1 MLLAPETKVTVT
13 EAPARVRHST
23 SDLFLL
29 TCLPK
34 TTPTLGIFC
43 SNDSA
48 QTTITRR
55 PLAG

>member
-29 TCLPK
+29 TCCPK
-34 TTPTLGIFC
+34 RRRQSESIFC

-48 QTTITRR
+48 ERTDDYYT
-55 PLAG
+55 

>member
-13 EAPARVRHST
+13 EAPARARHST

-34 TTPTLGIFC
+34 TTPTVGIDFLLQRQRT
-43 SNDSA
+43 DDYYEYY
-48 QTTITRR
+48 T
-55 PLAG
+55 